1 MEPNRKEHRL
11 ITLKPR
17 ERARSNAEARRAKS
31 APRRQAGIT
40 LIGFLMLAAL
50 FGVVGFGVI
59 KLVPMYMRNL
69 TLTTVLKEVSNE
81 LSGQAATPGAIRV
94 ALNRRF
100 DVEGIE
106 LPPENVKISQ
116 VRDGYQV
123 RIQYEARSHYFSDI
137 WLLVTFDKQVD
148 IRR

>member
-1 MEPNRKEHRL
+1 
-11 ITLKPR
+11 
-17 ERARSNAEARRAKS
+17 
-31 APRRQAGIT
+31 
-40 LIGFLMLAAL
+40 L
-50 FGVVGFGVI
+50 FGVVGFAVI

-69 TLTTVLKEVSNE
+69 TLATVLKDVSTE
-81 LSGQAATPGAIRV
+81 LGGKSATPGSIRS

-106 LPPENVKISQ
+106 LAPDDVKIDQ
-116 VRDGYQV
+116 VRDGFQV
-123 RIQYEARSHYFSDI
+123 HIQYESRAHYISDI